1 MWGFSFI
8 METKADVGD
17 KVGRYVFID
26 ALRGFAVLLMII
38 YHLVFDLNGFHLINF
53 ELIKNPFWYALP
65 RFIVSLF
72 LICVGVGL
80 ALAHKKG
87 ILWPQFRR
95 RLFLIGAWALVISL
109 STYVIFPS
117 NFVFFG
123 ILHCIFF
130 TSLAG
135 VFFVKRPKLALALG
149 LLFVISA
156 LIFRP
161 SLIPIADWL
170 GVKPFDYIPFYPW
183 FGMVLFGIFLESIGF
198 HRIPL
203 RNTLGTRALETMG
216 QHSLKI
222 YLIHRPILFGGAFLL
237 YKV

>member
-1 MWGFSFI
+1 
-8 METKADVGD
+8 MEKTVMVRTISNKGD
-17 KVGRYVFID
+17 RGRRYLFID

-38 YHLVFDLNGFHLINF
+38 YHMIFDLNGFHLISF
-53 ELIKNPFWYALP
+53 ELIKNPLWYAFP

-72 LICVGVGL
+72 LICVGIGL
-80 ALAHKKG
+80 ALAHKQG
-87 ILWPQFRR
+87 IQWPQFRR
-95 RLFLIGAWALVISL
+95 RLYVIGIWALVISL
-109 STYVIFPS
+109 VTYVLFPR

-123 ILHCIFF
+123 ILHCIFL
-130 TSLAG
+130 TSLVG
-135 VFFVKRPKLALALG
+135 VFFVPRPKLSLALC
-149 LLFVISA
+149 LMLVISS

-183 FGMVLFGIFLESIGF
+183 FGMVLLGIFLESMGF

-203 RNTLGTRALETMG
+203 RNTRLTRALEAMG

-237 YKV
+237 YKL

>member
-1 MWGFSFI
+1 M
-8 METKADVGD
+8 MRTKTNVGD
-17 KVGRYVFID
+17 KGGRYVFID

-38 YHLVFDLNGFHLINF
+38 YHVVFDLNGFRLINI
-53 ELIKNPFWYALP
+53 ELTKNPFWYALP

-72 LICVGVGL
+72 LICVGMGL
-80 ALAHKKG
+80 ALAHKQG

-95 RLFLIGAWALVISL
+95 RLYVIGAWALVISL
-109 STYVIFPS
+109 VTYALFPR

-130 TSLAG
+130 ASLAG
-135 VFFVKRPKLALALG
+135 IFFVNRPKLSLALC
-149 LLFVISA
+149 LVLVISA

-161 SLIPIADWL
+161 SLIPMAEWL
-170 GVKPFDYIPFYPW
+170 RVKPFDYIPFYPW

-203 RNTLGTRALETMG
+203 RITPWTRVLKTMG

-237 YKV
+237 YKL